1 MVDGWW
7 MVGSVTRLVGGA
19 FAFNRRYLGYH
30 HRHHHT
36 TTALLIM
43 VESMRAN

>member
-1 MVDGWW
+1 MVDGCW

-30 HRHHHT
+30 RHHHT